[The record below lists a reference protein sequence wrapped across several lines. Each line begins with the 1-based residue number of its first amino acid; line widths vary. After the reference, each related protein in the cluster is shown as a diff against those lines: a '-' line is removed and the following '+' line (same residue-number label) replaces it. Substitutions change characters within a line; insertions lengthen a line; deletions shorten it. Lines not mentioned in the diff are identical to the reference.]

1 MKLPDR
7 GQAPR
12 KPADDFVAAEEA
24 GRLSRAGCGG
34 AWRRADGVDWYE
46 ENGTAIDEAAF
57 ALTRLRRAEAGLRG
71 GPRYGDEAVR
81 RVLEQASPESVLLA
95 REPRHLLH
103 GRDGLSGSGRAL
115 VPEPAGPARVTSQRS
130 RRQSRSVSGRKIA
143 PAR

>member
-24 GRLSRAGCGG
+24 GRLGERA
-34 AWRRADGVDWYE
+34 ADALARANGVDWYE

-71 GPRYGDEAVR
+71 GPQAGDEAVR
-81 RVLEQASPESVLLA
+81 RVLEQATPESVRWLA
-95 REPRHLLH
+95 
-103 GRDGLSGSGRAL
+103 SRAL
-115 VPEPAGPARVTSQRS
+115 SYMDESGYPEAVEPWFQQLLDPNG
-130 RRQSRSVSGRKIA
+130 
-143 PAR
+143 

>member
-24 GRLSRAGCGG
+24 GRLGERA
-34 AWRRADGVDWYE
+34 ADALARADGVDWYE

-71 GPRYGDEAVR
+71 GPQAGDEAVR
-81 RVLEQASPESVLLA
+81 RVLEQASPESVRWLA
-95 REPRHLLH
+95 
-103 GRDGLSGSGRAL
+103 SRAL
-115 VPEPAGPARVTSQRS
+115 SYMDESGYPEAVEPWFQQLLDPNG
-130 RRQSRSVSGRKIA
+130 
-143 PAR
+143 